1 MTATRGRV
9 LVLDGDTRAGLE
21 IARRLH
27 LLGERVA
34 IASSEAGASGMRTRA
49 ADARVVLADPRTAF
63 DAYADGIVAALGPG
77 DVVLCSGER
86 ALEALRARREA
97 IAARGAIAAIASE
110 PALTIAGSKQLTL
123 ERAAA
128 LGIACP
134 RSLQVSTPQA
144 VLAGAGDLG
153 YPLVVKPLASWRALP
168 GGGGETVAPML
179 AYDRAGL
186 EAVAHRLVRPDAP
199 ALLQQV
205 ATGVRETHKFL
216 LQDGRTIARLV
227 MIAER
232 CWPPLGGSSVMRVT
246 VEPPEDSYEL
256 ALALVA
262 DAGLEG
268 VCEVEFRRDAAGRPL
283 LMEINARLSQ
293 SIALAHRAGV
303 ELAHLQLRWA
313 RGEQLEPVAD
323 YRRGVRLGWPAGEA
337 RLLACGLIGRLDPRP
352 RPLGELRDIA
362 RDYGL
367 RHAGMEGLDRRD
379 LAPTAAALAF
389 TLRSAGGWL
398 RRAAS

>member
-1 MTATRGRV
+1 VSATRGRV

-34 IASSEAGASGMRTRA
+34 IASSEASASGMRTRA
-49 ADARVVLADPRTAF
+49 AEASVVLPDPRSAF
-63 DAYADGIVAALGPG
+63 DGYADGIVAALGPG
-77 DVVLCSGER
+77 DVALCSGER
-86 ALEALRARREA
+86 SLEALRARREA
-97 IAARGAIAAIASE
+97 IAARGAVAAIASE

-123 ERAAA
+123 DRAAA
-128 LGIACP
+128 LGIECP
-134 RSLQVSTPQA
+134 RSLQVSTPEE
-144 VLAGAGDLG
+144 VLEGAGDLG

-186 EAVAHRLVRPDAP
+186 AAVAHRLVRPDAP

-205 ATGVRETHKFL
+205 ATGERETHKFL

-227 MIAER
+227 MVAER

-246 VEPPEDSYEL
+246 IEPPADSYEL
-256 ALALVA
+256 AHALVA
-262 DAGLEG
+262 DVGLEG

-283 LMEINARLSQ
+283 LMEINARISQ

-303 ELAHLQLRWA
+303 ELAQLQLRWA
-313 RGEQLEPVAD
+313 RGEHLEPVAD

-352 RPLGELRDIA
+352 RPLRELRDIA

-367 RHAGMEGLDRRD
+367 RHAGMEGLDRHD
-379 LAPTAAALAF
+379 LAPTAAALGF

>member
-1 MTATRGRV
+1 MSTGRGRV

-27 LLGERVA
+27 RLGERVA
-34 IASSEAGASGMRTRA
+34 IASSEAAASGMRTRA
-49 ADARVVLADPRTAF
+49 VEAAVVLPDPRTAF
-63 DAYADGIVAALGPG
+63 DAYADAIVAALAPG
-77 DVVLCSGER
+77 DVALCSGER
-86 ALEALRARREA
+86 ALAALRARRAA
-97 IAARGAIAAIASE
+97 IAARDAIPAIASE
-110 PALTIAGSKQLTL
+110 PALAIAGSKELTL

-128 LGIACP
+128 IGIECP
-134 RSLQVSTPQA
+134 RSLSVTTPDD
-144 VLAGAGDLG
+144 VLAGATELG
-153 YPLVVKPLASWRALP
+153 YPLVVTPLASWQPLP

-186 EAVAHRLVRPDAP
+186 EKIAHRLVRPGAP

-205 ATGVRETHKFL
+205 ATGVRETHKL
-216 LQDGRTIARLV
+216 LRQDGRTIARLV
-227 MIAER
+227 MVAER

-246 VEPPEDSYEL
+246 IDPPADSYAL

-262 DAGLEG
+262 DVGLEG
-268 VCEVEFRRDAAGRPL
+268 ACEVEFRRDATGRPL

-293 SIALAHRAGV
+293 SVALAHRAGV
-303 ELAHLQLRWA
+303 ELAQLHLRWA
-313 RGEQLEPVAD
+313 RGERLEPVAD

-352 RPLGELRDIA
+352 RPLDELRDIG

-367 RHAGMEGLDRRD
+367 RHAGLEGLDRRD
-379 LAPTAAALAF
+379 LAPTLAAMAF
-389 TLRSAGGWL
+389 TVRSATGWV
-398 RRAAS
+398 RRSR